1 MMMNSPSGEIIAR
14 LKVVTYGEHLTLAMV
29 KRKMSIQE
37 LSEATGI
44 SPGTLIAYRKDKR
57 KPSLELAAL
66 ISKALRVSMDW
77 MCGLRD

>member
-14 LKVVTYGEHLTLAMV
+14 LKVITYGEHLTLAMV

-44 SPGTLIAYRKDKR
+44 SASTLIAYRKDKR
-57 KPSLELAAL
+57 KPSLELAAM

>member
-14 LKVVTYGEHLTLAMV
+14 LKVVTYGEHLILAMV
-29 KRKMSIQE
+29 KRKMSIE
-37 LSEATGI
+37 DLSKATGI
-44 SPGTLIAYRKDKR
+44 SPSTLIAYRKDKR
-57 KPSLELAAL
+57 KPTLEPAIL

>member
-14 LKVVTYGEHLTLAMV
+14 LKLVTYGERLTLAML

-37 LSEATGI
+37 LSKATGI
-44 SPGTLIAYRKDKR
+44 SASTIISYRKDKR
-57 KPSLELAAL
+57 KPTLEPAIL
-66 ISKALRVSMDW
+66 ISKALHVSMDW